1 MRLQMGLTMSLTCGK
16 VGEVGMSKIPMYR
29 DPPTFR
35 DYEDFRIGIAYT
47 RGWNDAMNAI
57 FPEEAE
63 RRRNEEMKK
72 NLRVV
77 PKE

>member
-1 MRLQMGLTMSLTCGK
+1 MNKTP
-16 VGEVGMSKIPMYR
+16 IYI

-35 DYEDFRIGIAYT
+35 DYEDFKAGIAYT
-47 RGWNDAMNAI
+47 SGWNDAMDTI
-57 FPEEAE
+57 FPEEVE
-63 RRRNEEMKK
+63 KRRIQQMKK

>member
-1 MRLQMGLTMSLTCGK
+1 MNKTPIYM
-16 VGEVGMSKIPMYR
+16 

-35 DYEDFRIGIAYT
+35 SFEDFEIGIAYT
-47 RGWNDAMNAI
+47 SGWNDAMDAI
-57 FPEEAE
+57 FTEEVE
-63 RRRNEEMKK
+63 KRRLEQMKK

>member
-1 MRLQMGLTMSLTCGK
+1 
-16 VGEVGMSKIPMYR
+16 MSKIPIYR

-47 RGWNDAMNAI
+47 NGWNAAMDAI

-63 RRRNEEMKK
+63 KRRVERMKK
-72 NLRVV
+72 NLRVM
-77 PKE
+77 PKEVKA

>member
-1 MRLQMGLTMSLTCGK
+1 MIIRRPTTRDKAKPIVNGQ
-16 VGEVGMSKIPMYR
+16 GMKISPMYISAKTYR
-29 DPPTFR
+29 NYDN
-35 DYEDFRIGIAYT
+35 YKESAAYAD
-47 RGWNDAMNAI
+47 GWNAAMDAI

-63 RRRNEEMKK
+63 KRRVERMKK

>member
-1 MRLQMGLTMSLTCGK
+1 MNKTP
-16 VGEVGMSKIPMYR
+16 IYR

-35 DYEDFRIGIAYT
+35 DYEDLQIGIAYVT
-47 RGWNDAMNAI
+47 GWNDAMDTI

-63 RRRNEEMKK
+63 RRRIEQMKK

-77 PKE
+77 PKEVKA

>member
-1 MRLQMGLTMSLTCGK
+1 MNKTPS
-16 VGEVGMSKIPMYR
+16 YR

-35 DYEDFRIGIAYT
+35 DYEDIKTGIAYT
-47 RGWNDAMNAI
+47 SGWNDAMDTI
-57 FPEEAE
+57 FPESAE
-63 RRRNEEMKK
+63 KRQVEKMKK

>member
-1 MRLQMGLTMSLTCGK
+1 MNKTPIYL
-16 VGEVGMSKIPMYR
+16 

-35 DYEDFRIGIAYT
+35 DFKDFQIGSAYT
-47 RGWNDAMNAI
+47 SGWNDAMDTI

-63 RRRNEEMKK
+63 KRRIEQMKK

-77 PKE
+77 PPEVSQNG